1 MYLTMYNESVQKIS
15 NQDKIIVELKEQVR
29 FLTVEMELYKT
40 KMREELL
47 RLQIKLGKKNEN
59 KKIRG
64 GPERPPGGQESLLGN
79 LSEIF

>member
-1 MYLTMYNESVQKIS
+1 MRHEPMYLTMYNESVQRIS

-47 RLQIKLGKKNEN
+47 RLQIKIGKKNEN
-59 KKIRG
+59 K
-64 GPERPPGGQESLLGN
+64 QVDD
-79 LSEIF
+79 

>member
-1 MYLTMYNESVQKIS
+1 MRHEPMYITMYNESIQKVN

-47 RLQIKLGKKNEN
+47 RLQIALGKENEN
-59 KKIRG
+59 K
-64 GPERPPGGQESLLGN
+64 QVDD
-79 LSEIF
+79 

>member
-1 MYLTMYNESVQKIS
+1 MRHEPMYLTMYNESVQRIS

-59 KKIRG
+59 K
-64 GPERPPGGQESLLGN
+64 QVDD
-79 LSEIF
+79 

>member
-1 MYLTMYNESVQKIS
+1 MRHEPMYLTMYNESIQKIT

-47 RLQIKLGKKNEN
+47 RLQIKLGKENEN
-59 KKIRG
+59 K
-64 GPERPPGGQESLLGN
+64 QVDD
-79 LSEIF
+79 

>member
-1 MYLTMYNESVQKIS
+1 MRHEPMYITMYNESIQKIN

-47 RLQIKLGKKNEN
+47 RLQIALGKENEN
-59 KKIRG
+59 K
-64 GPERPPGGQESLLGN
+64 QVAD
-79 LSEIF
+79 

>member
-1 MYLTMYNESVQKIS
+1 MRHEPMYITMYNESIQKIN

-47 RLQIKLGKKNEN
+47 RLQIKLGKENEN
-59 KKIRG
+59 K
-64 GPERPPGGQESLLGN
+64 QVDD
-79 LSEIF
+79 

>member
-1 MYLTMYNESVQKIS
+1 MRHEPMYLTMYNESIQKIT

-59 KKIRG
+59 K
-64 GPERPPGGQESLLGN
+64 QVDD
-79 LSEIF
+79 

>member
-1 MYLTMYNESVQKIS
+1 MRHEPMYITMYNESIQKVN

-47 RLQIKLGKKNEN
+47 RLQIKLGKQNDN
-59 KKIRG
+59 DWVDY
-64 GPERPPGGQESLLGN
+64 
-79 LSEIF
+79 

>member
-47 RLQIKLGKKNEN
+47 RLQIALGKKNEN
-59 KKIRG
+59 KKVDD
-64 GPERPPGGQESLLGN
+64 
-79 LSEIF
+79 

>member
-1 MYLTMYNESVQKIS
+1 MRHEPMYLTMYNESVQKIS

-59 KKIRG
+59 K
-64 GPERPPGGQESLLGN
+64 QVDD
-79 LSEIF
+79 

>member
-1 MYLTMYNESVQKIS
+1 MRHESMYLTMYNESVQRIS

-59 KKIRG
+59 K
-64 GPERPPGGQESLLGN
+64 QVDD
-79 LSEIF
+79 

>member
-1 MYLTMYNESVQKIS
+1 MRHEPMYITMYNESIQKIN

-47 RLQIKLGKKNEN
+47 RLQIALGKENEN
-59 KKIRG
+59 K
-64 GPERPPGGQESLLGN
+64 QVDD
-79 LSEIF
+79 

>member
-1 MYLTMYNESVQKIS
+1 MYNESVQRIR

-59 KKIRG
+59 K
-64 GPERPPGGQESLLGN
+64 QVDD
-79 LSEIF
+79 

>member
-1 MYLTMYNESVQKIS
+1 MRHEPMYITMYNESIQKIN

-47 RLQIKLGKKNEN
+47 RLLIKLGKQNDN
-59 KKIRG
+59 DRVDY
-64 GPERPPGGQESLLGN
+64 
-79 LSEIF
+79 

>member
-1 MYLTMYNESVQKIS
+1 MRHEPMYITMYNESIQKIN

-47 RLQIKLGKKNEN
+47 RLQIKLGIQNDN
-59 KKIRG
+59 DWVDY
-64 GPERPPGGQESLLGN
+64 
-79 LSEIF
+79 

>member
-59 KKIRG
+59 K
-64 GPERPPGGQESLLGN
+64 QVDD
-79 LSEIF
+79 

>member
-1 MYLTMYNESVQKIS
+1 MRHESMYLTMYNESVQRIR

-59 KKIRG
+59 K
-64 GPERPPGGQESLLGN
+64 QVDD
-79 LSEIF
+79 

>member
-1 MYLTMYNESVQKIS
+1 MRHEPMYLTMYNESVQKIS

-47 RLQIKLGKKNEN
+47 RLQIKLGKENEN
-59 KKIRG
+59 K
-64 GPERPPGGQESLLGN
+64 QVDD
-79 LSEIF
+79 

>member
-1 MYLTMYNESVQKIS
+1 MYNESVQRIS

-59 KKIRG
+59 K
-64 GPERPPGGQESLLGN
+64 QVDD
-79 LSEIF
+79 

>member
-1 MYLTMYNESVQKIS
+1 MNNDSMYFTMYNESIQKIN

-47 RLQIKLGKKNEN
+47 RLQIKLGKQNDN
-59 KKIRG
+59 DWVDY
-64 GPERPPGGQESLLGN
+64 
-79 LSEIF
+79 

>member
-1 MYLTMYNESVQKIS
+1 MRHEPMYITMYNESIQKIN

-47 RLQIKLGKKNEN
+47 RLQIKLGKQNDN
-59 KKIRG
+59 DWVDY
-64 GPERPPGGQESLLGN
+64 
-79 LSEIF
+79 

>member
-1 MYLTMYNESVQKIS
+1 MRHEPMYLTMYNESVQKIS

-40 KMREELL
+40 KVREELL

-59 KKIRG
+59 K
-64 GPERPPGGQESLLGN
+64 QVDD
-79 LSEIF
+79 

>member
-1 MYLTMYNESVQKIS
+1 MRHEPMYLTMYNESVQKIS

-47 RLQIKLGKKNEN
+47 RLQIALGKKNEN
-59 KKIRG
+59 KKVDD
-64 GPERPPGGQESLLGN
+64 
-79 LSEIF
+79 

>member
-1 MYLTMYNESVQKIS
+1 MRHEPMYLTMYNESIQKVN

-47 RLQIKLGKKNEN
+47 RLQIALGKENEN
-59 KKIRG
+59 K
-64 GPERPPGGQESLLGN
+64 QVDD
-79 LSEIF
+79 

>member
-1 MYLTMYNESVQKIS
+1 MYNESVQRIS

-29 FLTVEMELYKT
+29 FLMVEMELYKT

-59 KKIRG
+59 K
-64 GPERPPGGQESLLGN
+64 QVDD
-79 LSEIF
+79 

>member
-1 MYLTMYNESVQKIS
+1 MRHETMYLTMYNESVQKIR

-47 RLQIKLGKKNEN
+47 RLQIKLGKQNDN
-59 KKIRG
+59 DWVDY
-64 GPERPPGGQESLLGN
+64 
-79 LSEIF
+79 

>member
-1 MYLTMYNESVQKIS
+1 MRHEPMYLTMYNESIQKVN

-47 RLQIKLGKKNEN
+47 RLQIKLGKQNDN
-59 KKIRG
+59 DWVDY
-64 GPERPPGGQESLLGN
+64 
-79 LSEIF
+79 